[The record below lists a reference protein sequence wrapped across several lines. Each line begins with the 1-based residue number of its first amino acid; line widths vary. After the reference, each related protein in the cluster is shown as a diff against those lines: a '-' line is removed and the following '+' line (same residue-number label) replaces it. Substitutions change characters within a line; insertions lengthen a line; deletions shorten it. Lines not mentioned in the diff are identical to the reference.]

1 MGCRRRWPAHVG
13 DVARGRPLTA
23 VGRPLAITFD
33 CSDPARLARFWSA
46 LVGGRIDPRTESA
59 EWVALTEVPVFGNIG
74 FQRVPEGK
82 SVKNRVHLDVEVD
95 GLTSSSASAE
105 GLGATRV
112 GEIVDEGISQFQ
124 VMCDPEG
131 NEFCLLR
138 RTSPSSK
145 VPLTGHPWT
154 RREIVDMLHGLGL
167 RIGDTLIVHSSLSAM
182 GYVVGGAQTVVDA
195 LIEVVGE
202 AGTVT
207 MPAHSADW
215 SNPARWEAPPVPE
228 EWWQVIRDETPAYD
242 PRRTPVTRMGAIP
255 EAFLLRSE
263 TVRSG
268 HPRLSHMALGA
279 RAEEI
284 VAHHPLDEGFGPDSP
299 LGRLSDLDAKVVL
312 LGVGHEHNTSL
323 HHAES
328 LAEWPGK
335 CRVVQGSRVLVDDVS
350 TWVVYEETNYDSEDF
365 ASVGAAFDTA
375 GGVVVGEAAGAV
387 VKVMSMRD
395 LVDFAVEWFA
405 ANRG

>member
-1 MGCRRRWPAHVG
+1 
-13 DVARGRPLTA
+13 
-23 VGRPLAITFD
+23 LAE
-33 CSDPARLARFWSA
+33 FWSA
-46 LVGGRIDPRTESA
+46 LVGGRIDSRTESA
-59 EWVALTEVPVFGNIG
+59 EWVALTDVPVFGNIG

-82 SVKNRVHLDVEVD
+82 SVKNRVHIDVEVD
-95 GLTSSSASAE
+95 NIEVSTRVAE
-105 GLGATRV
+105 RFGATRV

-145 VPLTGHPWT
+145 APLTGHPWT
-154 RREIVDMLHGLGL
+154 RREIVDMLHRLGL

-202 AGTVT
+202 TGTVT

-215 SNPARWEAPPVPE
+215 SNPAKWEAPPVPE

-279 RAEEI
+279 RAQEI

-323 HHAES
+323 HHAEA

-335 CRVVQGSRVLVDDVS
+335 RQVEEGSRVLVDGDS
-350 TWVVYEETNYDSEDF
+350 TWVTYVETDYDTCDF
-365 ASVGAAFDTA
+365 ESVGAAFEQA
-375 GGVVVGEAAGAV
+375 RAVAVGHVAGATTT
-387 VKVMSMRD
+387 VMSMRD
-395 LVDFAVEWFA
+395 LVEFATTWFSE
-405 ANRG
+405 NRD